1 MNGKYLLDT
10 DIIVALFKSEMLNPH
25 TIVLIREARR
35 EFDLRSH
42 VR

>member
-10 DIIVALFKSEMLNPH
+10 NIIVALFKSEMLYP
-25 TIVLIREARR
+25 IVLIREARR